1 MARDSSPICYGRL
14 RSWRRDNVHKIANL
28 EVFLLYTARAM
39 EDPETAG
46 TEQSV
51 ETYCQLEQTAR
62 RPVEYQ
68 SVLFNLLWVLEA

>member
-1 MARDSSPICYGRL
+1 M
-14 RSWRRDNVHKIANL
+14 HKIANL
-28 EVFLLYTARAM
+28 EVFLLYTARAL
-39 EDPETAG
+39 EDPETTAG

-62 RPVEYQ
+62 RPVQYQ